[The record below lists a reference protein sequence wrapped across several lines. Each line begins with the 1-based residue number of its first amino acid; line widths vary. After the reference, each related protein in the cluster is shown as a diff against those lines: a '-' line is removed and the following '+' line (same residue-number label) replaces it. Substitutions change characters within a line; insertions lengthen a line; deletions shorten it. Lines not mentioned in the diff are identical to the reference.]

1 LKPYHIIP
9 EMKTIRIFKYID
21 QLDCFVVNPAY
32 KTIADNLGLS
42 EWNEVVWIGRYFLLD
57 NDYGEHWCD
66 NWELRDELQT
76 KAKELCIDYEDLL
89 IIDPDRFK
97 NDKDGPCHT
106 SAERK
111 LFWTDVLRSLE
122 LSLDLI
128 FNESRN
134 FNKARENE
142 EEFINDLEDR
152 IVRLKDGNANNI

>member
-1 LKPYHIIP
+1 
-9 EMKTIRIFKYID
+9 MKTIKIFKYID

-32 KTIADNLGLS
+32 KTIADNLGLA

-57 NDYGEHWCD
+57 NDYGEHWFD

-76 KAKELCIDYEDLL
+76 KAKEIGIEYEDLL

-122 LSLDLI
+122 LSPDLN

-142 EEFINDLEDR
+142 EDFINDLDDR